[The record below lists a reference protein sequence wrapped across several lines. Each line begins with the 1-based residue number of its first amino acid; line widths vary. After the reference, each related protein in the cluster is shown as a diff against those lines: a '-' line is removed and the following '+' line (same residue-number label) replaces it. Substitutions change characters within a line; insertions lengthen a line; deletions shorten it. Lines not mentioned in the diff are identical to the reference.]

1 MFGRRADGRVLKKI
15 DPIIALTPYLMPM
28 RCDAQVFLNY
38 RLDYEKMAR
47 YIVEQG
53 NNGNKFTFMELII
66 AAFVRVTSEL
76 PEVNRFVSNKRLY
89 ARTQLTVSF
98 ALLKDTGDP
107 DLIEENT
114 VKCYFDPRDT
124 LFDVAERVSQLIEQ
138 NRREEADNSTM
149 KVAQLLLRPI
159 LANTVVALARLLDR
173 YGIMPKYILD
183 ASPFHTSLFLTNMGS
198 IGMPAVNHHI
208 YNFGTTSLFLSMG
221 NVIRETQV
229 GPDGKAQRKR
239 WLPIG
244 ITADERICAGATY
257 SKMVTRMIY
266 YLSNPQLLETPP
278 ETVHFEENNAYST
291 PLTRAEKKAE
301 KKAARNNRQN
311 IPA

>member
-38 RLDYEKMAR
+38 KLDYEKMAR
-47 YIVEQG
+47 YIVEKG
-53 NNGNKFTFMELII
+53 NEGNKFTFMELII
-66 AAFVRVTSEL
+66 AAFVRVASEL

-89 ARTQLTVSF
+89 ARTQLAVSF
-98 ALLKDTGDP
+98 ALLKDTGSADQ
-107 DLIEENT
+107 IEENT

-124 LFDVAERVSQLIEQ
+124 IFDVAARVSEMIQQ

-159 LANTVVALARLLDR
+159 LANTVVALARFLDR

-183 ASPFHTSLFLTNMGS
+183 ASPFHTSMFLTNMGS

-208 YNFGTTSLFLSMG
+208 YNFGTTTLFLSMG
-221 NVIRETQV
+221 NIVRETQV
-229 GPDGKAQRKR
+229 GPDGKATRKR

-244 ITADERICAGATY
+244 ITADERICAGAVY

-266 YLSNPQLLETPP
+266 YLSNPALLETPP
-278 ETVHFEENNAYST
+278 ETVAFEEGNAYSL
-291 PLTRAEKKAE
+291 PPSKADKKL
-301 KKAARNNRQN
+301 KKQKQKEISA
-311 IPA
+311 

>member
-1 MFGRRADGRVLKKI
+1 MFGHRADGELLRKI

-66 AAFVRVTSEL
+66 AAYVRVISEL
-76 PEVNRFVSNKRLY
+76 PEINRFVANKRLY

-98 ALLKDTGDP
+98 ALLKETADP
-107 DLIEENT
+107 NDIEENT

-124 LFDVAERVSQLIEQ
+124 IFDISERVNAAIEQ

-149 KVAQLLLRPI
+149 KVAKLLLNPI
-159 LANTVVALARLLDR
+159 LANTVVALARFLDR

-183 ASPFHTSLFLTNMGS
+183 ASPFHTSMFFTQMAS

-208 YNFGTTSLFLSMG
+208 YNFGTTSLFVSMG
-221 NVIRETQV
+221 SVIRETAT
-229 GPDGKAQRKR
+229 GPDGKTIRKR
-239 WLPIG
+239 YLPVG
-244 ITADERICAGATY
+244 ITADERICAGAMY
-257 SKMVTRMIY
+257 ARLVDRVMY
-266 YLSNPQLLETPP
+266 YLNHPALLETPP
-278 ETVHFEENNAYST
+278 ETVRFEEGNEYSL
-291 PLTRAEKKAE
+291 PKPKQKRFSRKEQKNLEA
-301 KKAARNNRQN
+301 
-311 IPA
+311 